1 KLFRLR
7 LLAVLTLAMLSIG
20 LLGSERV
27 PSVAAGPEKSV
38 PEKSAS
44 DRAVF
49 ESAASSQEAPKTGHT
64 MVIAH
69 RGGSKESTE
78 NSIGAF
84 QRASRIGADGIETD
98 IRLTRDGVVVVYHDD
113 YFGRVEGLAA
123 PLRTRLISDMT
134 YAELTKQTLIP
145 VGEDKGGRHIP
156 KLDDLLSQVKGVLL
170 NIELKRCARFDE

>member
-1 KLFRLR
+1 MMRTALKLFRMR

-20 LLGSERV
+20 LLASERV
-27 PSVAAGPEKSV
+27 ASVAAAPEKSV
-38 PEKSAS
+38 SEKAVPET
-44 DRAVF
+44 
-49 ESAASSQEAPKTGHT
+49 AAPSQEAPKTGHT

-78 NSIGAF
+78 NTIGAF

-134 YAELTKQTLIP
+134 YGELTKQTLIP
-145 VGEDKGGRHIP
+145 VGEDKGGRRVP
-156 KLDDLLSQVKGVLL
+156 RLDDLLGQVKGVLL
-170 NIELKRCARFDE
+170 